1 MPSSHS
7 ARPLLS
13 PFLKWLLGQLR
24 YAGEVRFQGG
34 ISQPPLV
41 RFWSA
46 ITNAKDYWHSQHSIS
61 TSPVHVSGSLRP
73 ASRLSSRPRAWFPAP
88 SVPSPASMSDSRL
101 PKQPFQLLCPLW
113 ASQAHPATVPSQH
126 ASPWFVFAGHSMCE
140 CQRLLT
146 IHWFSVILLASVF
159 IDGSR
164 GPYLKGVL

>member
-13 PFLKWLLGQLR
+13 PFLKLLLGQLR
-24 YAGEVRFQGG
+24 YAREVRFQGG

-41 RFWSA
+41 RSWSA
-46 ITNAKDYWHSQHSIS
+46 ITNAKGYWHSRHSIS
-61 TSPVHVSGSLRP
+61 TSPVHASSSLRP
-73 ASRLSSRPRAWFPAP
+73 TSRRSSRPRAWFPAP
-88 SVPSPASMSDSRL
+88 SVPFPASKSDSRL
-101 PKQPFQLLCPLW
+101 PKKPFQLLCPLW
-113 ASQAHPATVPSQH
+113 TSQARPATFPSQH

-164 GPYLKGVL
+164 DLYLKGVL